1 MPRQPT
7 ALLREFVHHESFAG
21 LLLMAT
27 AVLAMIVANSA
38 LAPHYQALLDVPVVA
53 TVAGVGIAKP
63 LLLWIND
70 GLMAIFFL
78 LVGLEL
84 KREWIVGELADK
96 RQVVLPG
103 VAAVGGMVAPA
114 LFYVAFNSGDATALN
129 GWAIPAA
136 TDIAFALGI
145 LSLLGSRVPL
155 SLKIFLT
162 SLAIFDDV
170 GAIVIIALFYT
181 AELSVLSL
189 LVAGACV
196 GVLAL
201 LANKR
206 VMAPGPYLVVGL
218 VLWVAMLK
226 SGVHATLAGVLLA
239 MFIPMH
245 HTSGQADDSPLRRME
260 HGLHPWVAYMVL
272 PIFAFANAGLNLQ
285 GLGAEQV
292 LHPVTLGVASGLF
305 LGKQLG
311 VMLCVWACVRMGWAP
326 LPAGATWGMVYGIAV
341 LTGVGFTMSLFIG
354 GLAFTGEQPFDE
366 RLGIVLGSLLAGV
379 WGYMVLRSTT
389 KAPAAAGA
397 TA

>member
-1 MPRQPT
+1 
-7 ALLREFVHHESFAG
+7 
-21 LLLMAT
+21 
-27 AVLAMIVANSA
+27 
-38 LAPHYQALLDVPVVA
+38 
-53 TVAGVGIAKP
+53 

-103 VAAVGGMVAPA
+103 VAAVGGMIAPA

-170 GAIVIIALFYT
+170 GAIIIIALFYT

-206 VMAPGPYLVVGL
+206 IMAPGPYLVVGL

-239 MFIPMH
+239 MFIPMR

-305 LGKQLG
+305 LGKQIG

-326 LPAGATWGMVYGIAV
+326 LPAGSTWGMVYGIAV

-379 WGYMVLRSTT
+379 WGYLVLRSTT
-389 KAPAAAGA
+389 KAPATAGT

>member
-1 MPRQPT
+1 
-7 ALLREFVHHESFAG
+7 
-21 LLLMAT
+21 
-27 AVLAMIVANSA
+27 
-38 LAPHYQALLDVPVVA
+38 
-53 TVAGVGIAKP
+53 
-63 LLLWIND
+63 
-70 GLMAIFFL
+70 
-78 LVGLEL
+78 
-84 KREWIVGELADK
+84 
-96 RQVVLPG
+96 
-103 VAAVGGMVAPA
+103 
-114 LFYVAFNSGDATALN
+114 
-129 GWAIPAA
+129 
-136 TDIAFALGI
+136 AFALGI

-189 LVAGACV
+189 LVAAACV

-206 VMAPGPYLVVGL
+206 IMAPGPYLVVGL

-379 WGYMVLRSTT
+379 WGYLVLRSTT